1 VSKGGV
7 WSPGQHVPNSRHS
20 VVGVA
25 VGRWHRPGQAGI
37 DRCRP
42 TRRASSARAPRSRAP
57 PRGCCEGRREPSLGD
72 PMRNRRSQASVRAG
86 FFAGSSP
93 RWGLDGEPKP
103 GSMRERANAS
113 RGIGCGRRRRWRAP
127 RAGPVSRKRH
137 PQARG
142 AGAVPSRDQHRTVKR
157 RRWISLGSGRFAIPH
172 PGRTQPNLDL
182 TPSGGAIHRTPSG
195 GTWT

>member
-1 VSKGGV
+1 VSGRLASTSRTHGIPWSEWRLGV
-7 WSPGQHVPNSRHS
+7 GIARDRPASI
-20 VVGVA
+20 VVGPR
-25 VGRWHRPGQAGI
+25 VGRARPE
-37 DRCRP
+37 P
-42 TRRASSARAPRSRAP
+42 PSSRAP

-72 PMRNRRSQASVRAG
+72 PMRDRRSQASVRAG
-86 FFAGSSP
+86 FFASSSP
-93 RWGLDGEPKP
+93 RWGSDGEPKP
-103 GSMRERANAS
+103 GSMREKANAS
-113 RGIGCGRRRRWRAP
+113 RGIGCGRRRRRRAP

-182 TPSGGAIHRTPSG
+182 TPSGGAIHRTPFG